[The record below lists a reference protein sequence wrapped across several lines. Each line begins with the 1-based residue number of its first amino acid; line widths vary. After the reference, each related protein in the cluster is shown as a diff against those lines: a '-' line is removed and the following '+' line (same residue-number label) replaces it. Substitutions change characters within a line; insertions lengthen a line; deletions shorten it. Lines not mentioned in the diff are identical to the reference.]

1 MKIIVDSNVV
11 VSAILNKHSRIGE
24 LLIFGRRQ
32 FEFFAPTLVK
42 SEIEQHQLRLI
53 KISKLSEDDFER
65 VREELF
71 ECLTFVQ
78 EEEIPY
84 SYWHQ
89 SLPIVREVDMDDI
102 AFVALAAYLDGR
114 LWTGD
119 KRLLAAMEQ
128 KGYTYGVSTQWI
140 YNHWL
145 SIR

>member
-42 SEIEQHQLRLI
+42 SEIEQHQIRLM
-53 KISKLSEDDFER
+53 KISKLSADEFES

-71 ECLTFVQ
+71 ECLTFIP

-84 SYWHQ
+84 AYWQ
-89 SLPIVREVDMDDI
+89 YSLPIVREVDMDDI
-102 AFVALAAYLDGR
+102 AFVALTAYLGGQ

-119 KRLLAAMEQ
+119 KRLLEAMEQ
-128 KGYTYGVSTQWI
+128 KGYSYGVSTQWI
-140 YNHWL
+140 YNYWL